1 VRWKTGKR
9 DPEEKKMEKILM
21 PSLGQTVDE
30 IYIQEWLVN
39 LGDRVELGQ
48 PLCVVETD
56 KAQLEVE
63 SAVEGTI
70 VKIFEEAGATV
81 EAGAVIA
88 EIE

>member
-1 VRWKTGKR
+1 
-9 DPEEKKMEKILM
+9 MEKILM